1 MRTLVCAL
9 TILTI
14 VGCASQEPVPAPL
27 VQKPPPTPEQAD
39 AKTRAELHAQLGAAY
54 YDIGNYPVALD
65 ELNEALRAD
74 SEYGPAYNVLGL
86 VYMGLG
92 EEARAEQSFRRALS
106 INAQDSEAHNN
117 FGWFLCQRK
126 RQDEGIKHFMA
137 ALKNPLYA
145 SPEKS
150 YVNAGICARGRG
162 DEKAAIEYFERA
174 LQAQPQHPQALFQ
187 MADLAFKRNA
197 LPDAKTYLTRLSR
210 TGTTFNAEALWL
222 ALRVERGLGDRDA
235 EASYGMQ
242 LRRNFPNSRE
252 AQALL
257 NRQFE

>member
-1 MRTLVCAL
+1 MKVLACAL
-9 TILTI
+9 GCFAIM
-14 VGCASQEPVPAPL
+14 GCAQEPVQPSL
-27 VQKPPPTPEQAD
+27 TQKPPASQEQAD
-39 AKTRAELHAQLGAAY
+39 ARSRADVHAQLGAAY
-54 YDIGNYPVALD
+54 YEIGNLAVALD

-74 SEYGPAYNVLGL
+74 SEFGPAYNILGL

-106 INAQDSEAHNN
+106 INAQDSDAHNN
-117 FGWFLCQRK
+117 YGWFLCQRK
-126 RQDEGIKHFMA
+126 RHEEGIKHFMA

-145 SPEKS
+145 APEKS
-150 YVNAGICARGRG
+150 YLNAGICARGRG
-162 DEKAAIEYFERA
+162 DDKVASEYFERA
-174 LQAQPQHPQALFQ
+174 LQVQPQQPQALLQ
-187 MADLAFKRNA
+187 LADLAFRRNA
-197 LPDAKTYLTRLSR
+197 LPDAKTFLTRLSR
-210 TGTTFNAEALWL
+210 TGATFNAEALWL
-222 ALRVERGLGDRDA
+222 ALRVERALGDKDA